1 MPKADITPLG
11 TARLNLGLYGMHQ
24 VCALLIALEHSSGEM
39 ESGDVTAAISG
50 INNLVRQIN
59 LDMDK
64 AMLEGADND

>member
-1 MPKADITPLG
+1 MPKANVTSVG
-11 TARLNLGLYGMHQ
+11 TTHLNMGLYGMHQ

-39 ESGDVTAAISG
+39 ESGDVTAAIAG

-64 AMLEGADND
+64 AMLEGSKNG